1 MSLAIRMGAS
11 ESLHE
16 RVLNEIGRR
25 IVTGDLKPG
34 DVLGSQLET
43 EYGVGR
49 SVLREVFRALQGK
62 GLITARPKIGT
73 RVTDRSAWN
82 YLDEQVVGWRLRSE
96 DRHAQIE
103 ELYELRLAVE
113 PRAASILAAR
123 KGANVGRLR
132 VAVSLMSAAWSR
144 RDTNAFATADVE
156 YHTALL
162 ELTGNN
168 MFAGLSD
175 VMSSALRIRETFVF
189 PLEEAILSGLEL
201 HRSLIEDISQG
212 KKTAAATAE
221 RMVIEAHSE
230 LEYMLRAQGLSS

>member
-1 MSLAIRMGAS
+1 MSVITRMGSS

-16 RVLNEIGRR
+16 RVLNAIGWR
-25 IVTGDLKPG
+25 IVTGEIKPG
-34 DVLGSQLET
+34 DVLGSQLEA

-73 RVTDRSAWN
+73 RVTDPSTWN

-96 DRHAQIE
+96 HRHAQIE

-113 PRAASILAAR
+113 PRAASILATR
-123 KGANVGRLR
+123 DSVNVKRLR
-132 VAVSLMSAAWSR
+132 DAVSLMSLAWTR
-144 RDTNAFATADVE
+144 RDTSSFAAADVE
-156 YHTALL
+156 YHIALL
-162 ELTGNN
+162 ELTENR

-175 VMSSALRIRETFVF
+175 VISSALRIRETFVF

-201 HRSLIEDISQG
+201 HSLLIEEIAGRRASAGD
-212 KKTAAATAE
+212 TAE
-221 RMVIEAHSE
+221 RLVMEAHAE
-230 LEYMLRAQGLSS
+230 LEYMLRAQGL